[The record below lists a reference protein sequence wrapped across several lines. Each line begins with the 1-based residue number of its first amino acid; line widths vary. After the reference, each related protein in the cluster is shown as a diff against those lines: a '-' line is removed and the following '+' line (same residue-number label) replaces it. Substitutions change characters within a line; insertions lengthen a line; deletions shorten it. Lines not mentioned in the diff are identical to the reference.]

1 MSDEYKPTT
10 KMSNPGTGGYGGGYF
25 SPESDSREYNPT
37 VRMNSGPSSA
47 YGPGGGSTQTNP
59 TLRLKREPPSFAWL
73 VLVDGVHA
81 GHIFNLHPDATVIG
95 REASCDVVIDDPSI
109 SRQHAKI
116 RVLEGDDKKKHFV
129 LHDLATENGTLLN
142 GEEIDKCELQDGDQ
156 IVIGQTKLIFKRV
169 QL

>member
-10 KMSNPGTGGYGGGYF
+10 KMPAPGTGGYGGSY
-25 SPESDSREYNPT
+25 SASESDPREYNPT
-37 VRMNSGPSSA
+37 VRMNSGASAA
-47 YGPGGGSTQTNP
+47 YGPGGASQTNP
-59 TLRLKREPPSFAWL
+59 TLKLKREPPSFAWL

-95 REASCDVVIDDPSI
+95 RESSCDIVVDDPSI

-116 RVLEGDDKKKHFV
+116 RVVEGDDKKKHFI

-142 GEEIDKCELQDGDQ
+142 GEEVDKCELEDGDQ
-156 IVIGQTKLIFKRV
+156 VVVGQTRFVFKRV

>member
-10 KMSNPGTGGYGGGYF
+10 KMPAPGTGAYGGSYPV
-25 SPESDSREYNPT
+25 SENDSREYNPT
-37 VRMNSGPSSA
+37 VRMNSGVSA
-47 YGPGGGSTQTNP
+47 PYGPGGAAQTNP
-59 TLRLKREPPSFAWL
+59 TLKLKREPPSFAWL

-95 REASCDVVIDDPSI
+95 RESSCDIVIDDPSI

-116 RVLEGDDKKKHFV
+116 RVFEGDDKKKHFM

-142 GEEIDKCELQDGDQ
+142 NEAVDKQELQDGDE
-156 IVIGQTKLIFKRV
+156 ILAGQTRLIFKRV